1 MSSKS
6 GTVLSRLEQT
16 AYELTEN
23 IPVGTYTMIQ
33 PADGGMASF
42 SFMSKRFL
50 DLLGLDRATVEKDP
64 IRGFDCVHPDDY
76 DEWISM
82 NVESFQHRKPFYGE
96 TRVVVNGQV
105 RWVLA
110 ESIPRV
116 LDDGSTVWEGA
127 LSDITARKVAEHSL
141 REKEAALLRAK
152 ESAEDQERKKSNLLA
167 HISHEIRT
175 PLTSMIGIA
184 ELLDREGLNDNQR
197 QLLSLLRQ
205 SGDTLLAILNTVLD
219 HSKIEAGGVALSER
233 PFNLNLIL
241 QKVFSLH
248 NLLAEDRSL
257 KLHLTALSKSDSE
270 LVGDPVRVEQVLM
283 NLVSNAVKF
292 TPNGTVHIVAQC
304 KGLPNSDQCLVRLEV
319 TDTGMG
325 IDPSH
330 IETLFVPFNQA
341 SSRRDVQRGT
351 GLGLSI
357 CKALVELMGGTIGVQ
372 SSLGHGSKFWVEIPL
387 RRPHSELATGNLE
400 PQAPV
405 PKPRLKGLK
414 VLLVDDNPTVLL
426 VVGKMLSA
434 AGAIVIQNSC
444 PQKALEHIQKHA
456 STLDALVMDIQMP
469 EISGLDL
476 IRMVRREHDRDAL
489 PIVVLT
495 AGLLNDERS
504 EALNAGAND
513 VLFKPVMANELISSL
528 LRALSRT
535 DGDEAYER
543 VAQGRQD
550 FPFLEGIHR
559 ETAIQSTSG
568 STALFFKLLR
578 LFCSENQGLSG
589 VLIDEVQR
597 QAYGSALKRLHNLRG
612 ASQYIGALDVSEN
625 VLKLEELLEPF
636 VRSRYPIPSSS
647 PAYPVIGDIQQSIS
661 GLTRQVEHW
670 EQSPFS

>member
-257 KLHLTALSKSDSE
+257 KLHLTALSTSDSE

-400 PQAPV
+400 PHAPV
-405 PKPRLKGLK
+405 SKPRLKGLK

-434 AGAIVIQNSC
+434 AGSIVIQNSC
-444 PQKALEHIQKHA
+444 PLKALEHIQKHA

-528 LRALSRT
+528 LRALSGT
-535 DGDEAYER
+535 DGDEAYET

-625 VLKLEELLEPF
+625 ALKLEELLEPF

>member
-1 MSSKS
+1 VSSKS

-82 NVESFQHRKPFYGE
+82 NVESFEHRKPFYGE
-96 TRVVVNGQV
+96 TRVVVNDQV

-152 ESAEDQERKKSNLLA
+152 ESAEDQERRKSNLLA

-175 PLTSMIGIA
+175 PLTSMIGLA
-184 ELLDREGLNDNQR
+184 ELLDRESLNDNQR

-219 HSKIEAGGVALSER
+219 YSKIEAGGLALSEK

-248 NLLAEDRSL
+248 NSLVEGRRL
-257 KLHLTALSKSDSE
+257 KLHLTALSSSDSE

-292 TPNGTVHIVAQC
+292 TPNGSVHIVAQC
-304 KGLPNSDQCLVRLEV
+304 KGLPNSDQSLVRLEV
-319 TDTGMG
+319 ADTGVG
-325 IDPSH
+325 IDSSH

-372 SSLGHGSKFWVEIPL
+372 SSVGHGSKFWVEIPL
-387 RRPHSELATGNLE
+387 RRSHSELATGDVE
-400 PQAPV
+400 PLAAV
-405 PKPRLKGLK
+405 PKPRLKGLN

-434 AGAIVIQNSC
+434 AGAIVIQESC
-444 PQKALEHIQKHA
+444 PQRALEYLKKHA
-456 STLDALVMDIQMP
+456 SNLDALVMDIQMP

-476 IRMVRREHDRDAL
+476 IRMVRREYDRDAL

-513 VLFKPVMANELISSL
+513 VLFKPVMANDLITSL
-528 LRALSRT
+528 LRALRT
-535 DGDEAYER
+535 IDGDEAYVR
-543 VAQGRQD
+543 AVQGGQD

-568 STALFFKLLR
+568 NSALFFKLLR

-589 VLIDEVQR
+589 VLVDEVQR

-636 VRSRYPIPSSS
+636 VRSRYPMPSSS
-647 PAYPVIGDIQQSIS
+647 PAYPVIGDIQQLIS

-670 EQSPFS
+670 EQAPFS